1 MRSLRF
7 LAMTIVIAW
16 LAAPCKVYPAEPPRR
31 KPLDANQRAALTALL
46 HAVDV
51 AQEADT
57 EADAALGWNNHILK
71 AKDQTAYVPFR
82 LTLAAP
88 GDSFKSTAM
97 YVRAVSRHD
106 GARTSEEHSAVRDW
120 MARGGDA
127 LPPRLE
133 TVYVGPGELPIGGP
147 AAGSSRRSV
156 QAPAEASAILSLQQ
170 REYEK
175 QTAASDA
182 AKKRA
187 ETRTRDPY
195 LFPFEEY
202 YFF

>member
-1 MRSLRF
+1 
-7 LAMTIVIAW
+7 
-16 LAAPCKVYPAEPPRR
+16 
-31 KPLDANQRAALTALL
+31 DAS
-46 HAVDV
+46 V
-51 AQEADT
+51 
-57 EADAALGWNNHILK
+57 GWRNHVLK
-71 AKDQTAYVPFR
+71 AADQTAYVPFR

-88 GDSFKSTAM
+88 GDAFRTAAM

-106 GARTSEEHSAVRDW
+106 GFRTSEEHSAVRDW
-120 MARGGDA
+120 MTRGGDPP
-127 LPPRLE
+127 PPRLE

-156 QAPAEASAILSLQQ
+156 QAPAEASAILGLQQ

-175 QTAASDA
+175 QRAANEA

-195 LFPFEEY
+195 LFPFEDF
-202 YFF
+202 YFFDLKAPHGSDLRLV